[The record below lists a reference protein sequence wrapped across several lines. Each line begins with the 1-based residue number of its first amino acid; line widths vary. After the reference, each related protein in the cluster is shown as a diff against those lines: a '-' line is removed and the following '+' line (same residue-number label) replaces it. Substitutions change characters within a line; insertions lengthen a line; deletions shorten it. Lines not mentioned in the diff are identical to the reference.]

1 MGPQPNDRVPTRR
14 ETDAVGKA
22 TWRRRWGLEFCGGLE
37 PPGAGKAM
45 WDSSLEP
52 LPDRGPA
59 DTSTSNFRPPDR
71 ESVSF
76 CCSGPWVGGDSLRLL
91 WETNTLTNH
100 GRFIGTQMSH
110 ERAHETRG
118 RGGAIRR
125 AALAGGVACSGTLG
139 RCHSLGQR
147 FESPRL
153 PSRVGTA
160 ATSARHRRL

>member
-1 MGPQPNDRVPTRR
+1 M
-14 ETDAVGKA
+14 ETE
-22 TWRRRWGLEFCGGLE
+22 T
-37 PPGAGKAM
+37 GAGVLRPRAAEA
-45 WDSSLEP
+45 WSHQEP
-52 LPDRGPA
+52 GKRCGIPLWSRWPDRGPA

-76 CCSGPWVGGDSLRLL
+76 CCSGPWVGGDSLRPL

-110 ERAHETRG
+110 ERAYETQG

-125 AALAGGVACSGTLG
+125 AALAGGVACSGPLG

-160 ATSARHRRL
+160 ATSARHRQLPNPLSLSSHPAR